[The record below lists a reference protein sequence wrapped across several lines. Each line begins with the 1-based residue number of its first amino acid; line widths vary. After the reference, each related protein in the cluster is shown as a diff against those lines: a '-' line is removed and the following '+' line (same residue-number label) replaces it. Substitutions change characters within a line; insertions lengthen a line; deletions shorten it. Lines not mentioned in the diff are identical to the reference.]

1 MVIILKNLIV
11 IFCGI
16 IFFSTQSYSEAVSI
30 SVPSAV
36 REAIDGY
43 RVECTDEGGELEL
56 DGDEISKLWTDE
68 GEEAYIIYAA
78 FTCGDLGHLWCGAM
92 GCPTDLV
99 INNRFYSTNR
109 ILQKHP
115 NRISKASDG
124 TVTYWMPDGFKL
136 MIDR

>member
-1 MVIILKNLIV
+1 MV
-11 IFCGI
+11 G
-16 IFFSTQSYSEAVSI
+16 I

-36 REAIDGY
+36 SDAINIY
-43 RVECTDEGGELEL
+43 RAECTDEGGELEL

-68 GEEAYIIYAA
+68 GEEAYVIRAA
-78 FTCGDLGHLWCGAM
+78 FTCGDLGHFWCGAM
-92 GCPTDLV
+92 GHCPTDLV
-99 INNRFYSTNR
+99 INNMFYSTNR

>member
-1 MVIILKNLIV
+1 MRHLAFTIMALLPTLA
-11 IFCGI
+11 
-16 IFFSTQSYSEAVSI
+16 SADMVSI

-43 RVECTDEGGELEL
+43 RAECTDEGSELEL
-56 DGDEISKLWTDE
+56 DGDEISKLWTDQ
-68 GEEAYIIYAA
+68 GEEAYIIHAA

-92 GCPTDLV
+92 GHCPTDLV
-99 INNRFYSTNR
+99 INNKFYSTNR

-115 NRISKASDG
+115 NRISKGSDG
-124 TVTYWMPDGFKL
+124 TVTYWMPDGLKL

>member
-1 MVIILKNLIV
+1 MRNLAFIIMTLL
-11 IFCGI
+11 
-16 IFFSTQSYSEAVSI
+16 STSAVAEMISV

-36 REAIDGY
+36 REAVDVY
-43 RVECTDEGGELEL
+43 RDECTDEGGELEL

-68 GEEAYIIYAA
+68 GEEAYIIHAA

-92 GCPTDLV
+92 GHCPIDLV
-99 INNRFYSTNR
+99 INNKFHSTKR

-115 NRISKASDG
+115 NRISIASDG

-136 MIDR
+136 MIER

>member
-1 MVIILKNLIV
+1 MRYLVFILMALLPRLATADNI
-11 IFCGI
+11 
-16 IFFSTQSYSEAVSI
+16 SI
-30 SVPSAV
+30 SVPPAV

-43 RVECTDEGGELEL
+43 RAECTDEGGGLEL

-68 GEEAYIIYAA
+68 GEEAYVIHAA

-99 INNRFYSTNR
+99 INNKFYSTNR

-115 NRISKASDG
+115 ARISKTSDG

-136 MIDR
+136 IIDR

>member
-1 MVIILKNLIV
+1 MRPLAFIIMALIPTLV
-11 IFCGI
+11 VADMI
-16 IFFSTQSYSEAVSI
+16 SI

-36 REAIDGY
+36 REAADGY
-43 RVECTDEGGELEL
+43 RAECTDEGGELEL
-56 DGDEISKLWTDE
+56 DGDEISKLWTDQ
-68 GEEAYIIYAA
+68 GEEAYIIHAA

-99 INNRFYSTNR
+99 INNKLYSTNR

-115 NRISKASDG
+115 NRISKASNG

>member
-1 MVIILKNLIV
+1 MRYLTFIIMALIP
-11 IFCGI
+11 
-16 IFFSTQSYSEAVSI
+16 TLAVAEMISV

-36 REAIDGY
+36 REAVDVY
-43 RVECTDEGGELEL
+43 RDECTDEGGELEL
-56 DGDEISKLWTDE
+56 DGDEISKLWTDQ
-68 GEEAYIIYAA
+68 GEEAYIIHAA

-92 GCPTDLV
+92 GHCPTDLV
-99 INNRFYSTNR
+99 INNKFYSTNR

>member
-1 MVIILKNLIV
+1 MRPLAFIIMALIP
-11 IFCGI
+11 
-16 IFFSTQSYSEAVSI
+16 TLAVADMISI

-36 REAIDGY
+36 REAVDGY
-43 RVECTDEGGELEL
+43 RAECTDEGGELEF

-68 GEEAYIIYAA
+68 GEEAYVIRAA

-92 GCPTDLV
+92 GCATDLV
-99 INNRFYSTNR
+99 INNKFYSTNR

-115 NRISKASDG
+115 NRISVASDG

>member
-1 MVIILKNLIV
+1 MRPLAFIIMALIP
-11 IFCGI
+11 
-16 IFFSTQSYSEAVSI
+16 TLAVADMISI

-36 REAIDGY
+36 REAVDSY
-43 RVECTDEGGELEL
+43 RAECTDEGGELEL

-68 GEEAYIIYAA
+68 GEEAYVIHAT

-99 INNRFYSTNR
+99 INNKLYGTNR

-136 MIDR
+136 LIDR

>member
-1 MVIILKNLIV
+1 MRPLAFIIMALIP
-11 IFCGI
+11 
-16 IFFSTQSYSEAVSI
+16 TLAVADMISI

-36 REAIDGY
+36 REAVDEY
-43 RVECTDEGGELEL
+43 RAECTDEGGELEL
-56 DGDEISKLWTDE
+56 DGDEISKLWTDQ
-68 GEEAYIIYAA
+68 GEEAYVIRAA

-92 GCPTDLV
+92 GHCPTDLV
-99 INNRFYSTNR
+99 INNKYYSTNR

>member
-1 MVIILKNLIV
+1 MRYLTFIIMALIP
-11 IFCGI
+11 
-16 IFFSTQSYSEAVSI
+16 TLAVADLISI

-43 RVECTDEGGELEL
+43 RAECTDEGGELEL

-68 GEEAYIIYAA
+68 GEEAYVIHAA

-92 GCPTDLV
+92 GHCPTDLV
-99 INNRFYSTNR
+99 INNKFYSTNR

-115 NRISKASDG
+115 NRISRASDG
-124 TVTYWMPDGFKL
+124 TVAYWMPDGLKL
-136 MIDR
+136 MVER